1 MIEQERSQTIVGH
14 LHPDLDCLAA
24 IWLLRRWG
32 GMQDAALRFVPAGQ
46 TLDDRPV
53 DADPLVVHVDT
64 GGGRFDHHRTDD
76 HALSA
81 AELVRRAVA
90 VDDAVLARMIR
101 HVTQIDHA
109 QINLTPI
116 FNVNDLIAGY
126 HILYADQPEL
136 VVAAMTANF
145 DAWYAQEARQLRLD
159 AAFSQRIEFDT
170 PWGLGIAMESDDG
183 GSSRL
188 AFGAGAVLYVYRD
201 GQGRT
206 GIAARSRSAVDLTPV
221 YHDLRRLDPGADW
234 YLHPSRRLLLC
245 GTAKAPPRVP
255 SKLTLDQLIGV
266 LRGDFLF

>member
-1 MIEQERSQTIVGH
+1 
-14 LHPDLDCLAA
+14 
-24 IWLLRRWG
+24 
-32 GMQDAALRFVPAGQ
+32 MQDAALRFVPAGE
-46 TLDDRPV
+46 TLDGQPP
-53 DADPLVVHVDT
+53 DADPRVVHVDT
-64 GGGRFDHHRTDD
+64 GGGRFDHHRTND

-90 VDDAVLARMIR
+90 PDDPVLARLIR

-109 QINLTPI
+109 QIDITPI

-126 HILYADQPEL
+126 HILHGAEPER
-136 VVAAMTANF
+136 VVQAMSANF

-159 AAFSQRIEFDT
+159 AAFAQRVEFDT

-206 GIAARSRSAVDLTPV
+206 GIAARARSHVDLTPV
-221 YHDLRRLDPGADW
+221 YYDLRRLDPGADW
-234 YLHPSRRLLLC
+234 YLHPSKRLLLC

-255 SKLTLDQLIGV
+255 SNLTLDQIVGV

>member
-1 MIEQERSQTIVGH
+1 MTTPTIVGH
-14 LHPDLDCLAA
+14 LHPDLDCLAG
-24 IWLLRRWG
+24 IWILCRWG
-32 GMQDAALRFVPAGQ
+32 DLGNATLRFVPAGE
-46 TLDDRPV
+46 TLDGQLP
-53 DADPLVVHVDT
+53 DADPLIVHVDT
-64 GGGRFDHHRTDD
+64 GGGRFDHHRTND

-90 VDDAVLARMIR
+90 PDDPVLARLIR
-101 HVTQIDHA
+101 YVTQIDHA
-109 QINLTPI
+109 QVDVTPI

-126 HILYADQPEL
+126 HTVYASQPER
-136 VVAAMTANF
+136 VVAAMIANF

-159 AAFSQRIEFDT
+159 AAFAQRVEFDT

-206 GIAARSRSAVDLTPV
+206 GIAARARSHVDLTPI

-234 YLHPSRRLLLC
+234 YLHPSKRLLLC